1 MSWFKALFY
10 CFTFV
15 AVFALSSYFAM
26 RILIR
31 EEGTITCPDIVGK
44 ELSDAKRLAEG
55 KDLSVVVSRYE
66 KRKDI
71 PYNYIISQ
79 RPEPNMAVRKGRIL
93 SVVVSEGP
101 LLVNIPLVTNHT
113 LTYAEATLME
123 RFIPLK
129 RVINVPS
136 GSVGTIVA
144 QSPKSG
150 QNIVDE
156 EGMTLFLG
164 SKQKRFFFMPDLI
177 GKPVTEIIGELETK
191 QIKYNV
197 TYVDRPGRP
206 AKTILETS
214 IPPKTLFGEDDT
226 LEIKAVG
233 G

>member
-1 MSWFKALFY
+1 MNWLKALLY
-10 CFTFV
+10 CVTFIAIFV
-15 AVFALSSYFAM
+15 LSSYIAM
-26 RILIR
+26 RILVR
-31 EEGTITCPDIVGK
+31 EEGTVTCPDIVGK

-55 KDLSVVVSRYE
+55 KDFSVVVSRYE

-79 RPEPNMAVRKGRIL
+79 RPEPNMPVRKGRVL

-101 LLVNIPLVTNHT
+101 LLVSVPLLTNHT
-113 LTYAEATLME
+113 LTYAEATLKE
-123 RFIPLK
+123 RYIPVK
-129 RVINVPS
+129 HVINVPN
-136 GSVGTIVA
+136 GTVGTIVA

-156 EGMTLFLG
+156 VGMTLFLG
-164 SKQKRFFFMPDLI
+164 SRQKRFFLMPDLI
-177 GKPVTEIIGELETK
+177 GKLVTEITNELEAK

-197 TYVDRPGRP
+197 TYVERPGRP

-214 IPPKTLFGEDDT
+214 IPPKILFGADDT